1 MASLSQFQSE
11 IGKSDVARQNRFE
24 AQIMSPIGSM
34 DYATSMLVESVEFP
48 GQTIR
53 STPDLLRF
61 GPQREVGQAVMYGD
75 NVSMSFICRPGLPEK
90 QFFERWHE
98 KIFSRDTWEINY
110 YGSYIGDIKL
120 HQLDKKDGKRY
131 TVEIFEAYP
140 KTIVAQTYNQSSND
154 SYQTLS
160 VQFAFRYW
168 TSSVSGGG
176 GVGGGLAGG
185 VLGSGGGFNLGNL
198 VGGAIGAYVSGGSS
212 SLRDFAKGS
221 ALSAVKSMTGIGLTG
236 FTKGAVKSALMGKA
250 MGALMSGNVAS
261 IGGNIL
267 QTGSAK
273 LASSGAWV
281 NPDKVTKFHDPI
293 NADIARRIAA
303 MPDKGTNISG
313 NKVNTQ
319 RKGPP
324 WGFSKG
330 LAARD
335 DPRHKDHGLPP
346 GMFKN

>member
-1 MASLSQFQSE
+1 MASLSQFTST
-11 IGKSDVARQNRFE
+11 IASSDVARQNRFE
-24 AQIMSPIGSM
+24 AQIMSPIGGM

-98 KIFSRDTWEINY
+98 KIFNRDTWEINY

-120 HQLDKKDGKRY
+120 YQLDKNDGKRY

-140 KTIVAQTYNQSSND
+140 KTIVAQTYSQSSND

-168 TSSVSGGG
+168 TSSASGGG
-176 GVGGGLAGG
+176 GSPGG
-185 VLGSGGGFNLGNL
+185 VLGAGGGFSLGNL
-198 VGGAIGAYVSGGSS
+198 LGGAIGAYVSGGSS
-212 SLRDFAKGS
+212 NLRDFAKGS

-236 FTKGAVKSALMGKA
+236 FTKGAVKSALLGKA
-250 MGALMSGNVAS
+250 TGALMSGNLSGITGNTIQTAAKGAS
-261 IGGNIL
+261 GG
-267 QTGSAK
+267 G
-273 LASSGAWV
+273 WV
-281 NPDKVTKFHDPI
+281 NPDKVT
-293 NADIARRIAA
+293 
-303 MPDKGTNISG
+303 NISPNLPIAQSVPRRSRLSLG
-313 NKVNTQ
+313 D
-319 RKGPP
+319 
-324 WGFSKG
+324 FSY
-330 LAARD
+330 
-335 DPRHKDHGLPP
+335 DPGVL
-346 GMFKN
+346 

>member
-140 KTIVAQTYNQSSND
+140 KTIVAQTYNQTSND

-168 TSSVSGGG
+168 TSSVSGGAG
-176 GVGGGLAGG
+176 GGGLGGALGAGG
-185 VLGSGGGFNLGNL
+185 GLNLGNL
-198 VGGAIGAYVSGGSS
+198 LGGAIGAYVSGGSS
-212 SLRDFAKGS
+212 GLRDLAKGS

-236 FTKGAVKSALMGKA
+236 FSKGAVKSALLGKA
-250 MGALMSGNVAS
+250 AGALMSGNLS
-261 IGGNIL
+261 GI
-267 QTGSAK
+267 TGTTLKTGAAK
-273 LASSGAWV
+273 LASS
-281 NPDKVTKFHDPI
+281 KFFI
-293 NADIARRIAA
+293 ILWR
-303 MPDKGTNISG
+303 
-313 NKVNTQ
+313 
-319 RKGPP
+319 
-324 WGFSKG
+324 
-330 LAARD
+330 
-335 DPRHKDHGLPP
+335 
-346 GMFKN
+346 

>member
-1 MASLSQFQSE
+1 MASLSQFTST
-11 IGKSDVARQNRFE
+11 IASSDVARQNRFE
-24 AQIMSPIGSM
+24 AQIMSPIGGM

-75 NVSMSFICRPGLPEK
+75 NVSMAFICRPGLPEK

-98 KIFSRDTWEINY
+98 KIFSRETWEVNY
-110 YGSYIGDIKL
+110 YGSYIGDITL
-120 HQLDKKDGKRY
+120 HQLDKQDGKRY
-131 TVEIFEAYP
+131 TVNIFEAYP
-140 KTIVAQTYNQSSND
+140 KTIVAQTYNATSND

-168 TSSVSGGG
+168 TSKASGGG
-176 GVGGGLAGG
+176 GGGP
-185 VLGSGGGFNLGNL
+185 VLGSGGGFSLGNL
-198 VGGAIGAYVSGGSS
+198 LGGAIGAYVSGGSS

-250 MGALMSGNVAS
+250 MGALMSGNIPT

-273 LASSGAWV
+273 LASSGAWI
-281 NPDKVTKFHDPI
+281 NPDKVTNLSPNI
-293 NADIARRIAA
+293 PVVAA
-303 MPDKGTNISG
+303 AQPKVSFNID
-313 NKVNTQ
+313 
-319 RKGPP
+319 GPP
-324 WGFSKG
+324 RTINSRSMSLGDIEHYSKG
-330 LAARD
+330 WT
-335 DPRHKDHGLPP
+335 P
-346 GMFKN
+346 GS

>member
-1 MASLSQFQSE
+1 MASLSQFTST
-11 IGKSDVARQNRFE
+11 IASSDVARQNRFE
-24 AQIMSPIGSM
+24 AQIMSPIGGM

-98 KIFSRDTWEINY
+98 KIFSRETWEVNY
-110 YGSYIGDIKL
+110 YGSYIGDITL
-120 HQLDKKDGKRY
+120 HQLDKQDCKRY
-131 TVEIFEAYP
+131 TVNIFEAYP
-140 KTIVAQTYNQSSND
+140 KTIVAQTYNATSND

-168 TSSVSGGG
+168 TSKASGGG
-176 GVGGGLAGG
+176 GGGP
-185 VLGSGGGFNLGNL
+185 VLGSGGGFSLGNL
-198 VGGAIGAYVSGGSS
+198 LGGAIGAYVSGGSS

-250 MGALMSGNVAS
+250 MGALMSGNIPT

-273 LASSGAWV
+273 LASSGAWI
-281 NPDKVTKFHDPI
+281 NPDKVTNLSPNI
-293 NADIARRIAA
+293 PVVAA
-303 MPDKGTNISG
+303 AQPKVSFNID
-313 NKVNTQ
+313 
-319 RKGPP
+319 GPP
-324 WGFSKG
+324 RTINSRSMSLGDIEHYSKG
-330 LAARD
+330 WT
-335 DPRHKDHGLPP
+335 P
-346 GMFKN
+346 GS

>member
-61 GPQREVGQAVMYGD
+61 GPQREIGQAVMYGD

-110 YGSYIGDIKL
+110 YGSYIGGIKL
-120 HQLDKKDGKRY
+120 YQLDKKDGKRY

-168 TSSVSGGG
+168 TSSVSGGAG
-176 GVGGGLAGG
+176 GGGLGG
-185 VLGSGGGFNLGNL
+185 ALGAGGGFSMGNL
-198 VGGAIGAYVSGGSS
+198 LGGAIGAYVSGGSS

-236 FTKGAVKSALMGKA
+236 FSKGAVKSALLGKA
-250 MGALMSGNVAS
+250 AGALMSGNLSS
-261 IGGNIL
+261 I
-267 QTGSAK
+267 TGTTLKTGAAK

-281 NPDKVTKFHDPI
+281 NPDKVTNITANLPV
-293 NADIARRIAA
+293 ASAPQRR
-303 MPDKGTNISG
+303 GTRAFKWNLD
-313 NKVNTQ
+313 
-319 RKGPP
+319 GPP
-324 WGFSKG
+324 RTLRSKSMSLG
-330 LAARD
+330 D
-335 DPRHKDHGLPP
+335 IEHYNKGWNP
-346 GMFKN
+346 GS

>member
-53 STPDLLRF
+53 STPDLLRY

-120 HQLDKKDGKRY
+120 HQLDKNDGKRY

-140 KTIVAQTYNQSSND
+140 KTIVAQTYNQTSND

-168 TSSVSGGG
+168 TSSVSGGA
-176 GVGGGLAGG
+176 GGGLGG
-185 VLGSGGGFNLGNL
+185 ALGAGGGFSMGNL
-198 VGGAIGAYVSGGSS
+198 LGGAIGAYVSGGSS

-236 FTKGAVKSALMGKA
+236 FSKGAVKSALLGKA
-250 MGALMSGNVAS
+250 AGALMSGNLSS
-261 IGGNIL
+261 I
-267 QTGSAK
+267 TGTTLKTGAAK
-273 LASSGAWV
+273 LSSSGAWV
-281 NPDKVTKFHDPI
+281 NPDKVTNITGNLPVAQSVPRRSRLSLGDAEYYSQRFNKF
-293 NADIARRIAA
+293 
-303 MPDKGTNISG
+303 T
-313 NKVNTQ
+313 
-319 RKGPP
+319 
-324 WGFSKG
+324 
-330 LAARD
+330 
-335 DPRHKDHGLPP
+335 P
-346 GMFKN
+346 GS